1 MKRPNAKQQRA
12 KREMKR
18 QQKKAARQQYSSM
31 LNDVMLVRQKTNKT
45 YQRIPIQYDIDSD
58 LREVGAMI
66 KKYNDYVDKGL
77 IPKKSFVDNYE
88 QASWM
93 RNEVL
98 SNGEIESALKQADT
112 WKERT
117 AKRHQQH
124 IQEDLDL
131 FSQFGF

>member
-1 MKRPNAKQQRA
+1 MKRPNAKEQRA

-18 QQKKAARQQYSSM
+18 QQKKATRQQYASM
-31 LNDVMLVRQKTNKT
+31 LDDVMLTRQKTKT
-45 YQRIPIQYDIDSD
+45 YPRVPIQYDIDSD

-77 IPKKSFVDNYE
+77 IPRKSFVDNYE

-98 SNGEIESALKQADT
+98 SNGELESALKQADS
-112 WKERT
+112 WRERT